1 MKSKLFSIGSS
12 DIVKGLAVT
21 VISMVLT
28 MAGKS
33 IDAGVFPTTWAD
45 WKVILLASVGA
56 GVSYLLKNFLTN
68 SNDQL
73 LKKDA

>member
-1 MKSKLFSIGSS
+1 
-12 DIVKGLAVT
+12 
-21 VISMVLT
+21 

-33 IDAGVFPTTWAD
+33 IDAGVFPTSLAD

>member
-12 DIVKGLAVT
+12 DLLKGLAVT

-33 IDAGVFPTTWAD
+33 IDAGVFPTSLAD